1 MAVPEFYS
9 GKVLYPAIGIL
20 IGLSALFGVAIRPRL
35 GLAGNGMVGKP
46 APELAL
52 PVAANGASL
61 PSFPLGGD
69 AAPTGVAATKVN
81 LADLKGHAVLLDF
94 WASWCGPC
102 AMEAPIVDRIK
113 RRFEKKGLVV
123 VGVNVSDTPEVVKAY
138 AAKKGLSYP
147 MALDPENSSS
157 TRWGVT
163 QLPSLVVIDKQ
174 GNVIA
179 FLTGMVDEA
188 SLSEVVTAAL

>member
-1 MAVPEFYS
+1 
-9 GKVLYPAIGIL
+9 
-20 IGLSALFGVAIRPRL
+20 
-35 GLAGNGMVGKP
+35 
-46 APELAL
+46 
-52 PVAANGASL
+52 
-61 PSFPLGGD
+61 
-69 AAPTGVAATKVN
+69 
-81 LADLKGHAVLLDF
+81 VLLDF

-123 VGVNVSDTPEVVKAY
+123 VGVNVSDPPEVVKAY
-138 AAKKGLSYP
+138 ATKKGLSYP
-147 MALDPENSSS
+147 MVLDPENSSS

-174 GNVIA
+174 GNVLA